1 MVGLGNLSNS
11 LQAYCTWPHTPYAA
25 VSRERKWL
33 EWRPE
38 VVMWACNFLV
48 VGRDLAAVAQ
58 RCKSDSHSGAVAEN
72 RCFSVRDRGGH
83 WAFMN

>member
-1 MVGLGNLSNS
+1 MVGLGNSSNS
-11 LQAYCTWPHTPYAA
+11 LQAYCKWPQRPYAA

-33 EWRPE
+33 ERRPE

-58 RCKSDSHSGAVAEN
+58 RCNRDSHSGAVAEK
-72 RCFSVRDRGGH
+72 RCFSVRDKGVH
-83 WAFMN
+83 